1 MLNKTKDTA
10 IVSDTDA
17 YVFYEKYNENDL
29 LSKYIHRENIDK
41 LKKQLGSAAGKNGI
55 FLSGIVI

>member
-10 IVSDTDA
+10 VVSDTDA

-29 LSKYIHRENIDK
+29 LSKYIYRENIDK
-41 LKKQLGSAAGKNGI
+41 LKKNRLVQPQKKMEYSFPA
-55 FLSGIVI
+55 

>member
-10 IVSDTDA
+10 VVSDTDA

-29 LSKYIHRENIDK
+29 LSKYIH
-41 LKKQLGSAAGKNGI
+41 
-55 FLSGIVI
+55 

>member
-10 IVSDTDA
+10 VVSDTDA

-41 LKKQLGSAAGKNGI
+41 LKKNRLVQPQKKMEYSFPA
-55 FLSGIVI
+55 